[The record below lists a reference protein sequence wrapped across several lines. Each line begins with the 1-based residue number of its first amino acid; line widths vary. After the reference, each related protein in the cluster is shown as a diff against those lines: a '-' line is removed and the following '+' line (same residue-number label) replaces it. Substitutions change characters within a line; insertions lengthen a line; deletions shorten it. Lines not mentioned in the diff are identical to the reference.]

1 MKNHHLLLFASAI
14 AALLLSCSC
23 SKSDDPALPDDPD
36 TPAVPDTPTPEIAQL
51 LANWDLEEDVDL
63 TKASAASV
71 GKWSYLG
78 GWNEAKASVSQEN
91 LRGVNGSRCLAI
103 IGSSD
108 VDVMF
113 AQKVTGL
120 DPKKPYKVTG
130 RIKSEG
136 IAQGK
141 GGNICL
147 DYLWAPASEGITGS
161 KDWTSVTLEIDNVPD
176 DGSVVICLRLGST
189 AASSQGVAY
198 FDNISLKENTDLFIL
213 ESQAKHVR
221 LMIDKQYVSISEA
234 QIQNWLD
241 NLDKVYDCYVEL
253 FNGRKP
259 FEGKTITLRS
269 AAIDAWAY
277 AGNPV
282 QWNRDYISNALLTVG
297 QGDWCFGVMHELGH
311 DFAPYISE
319 ASYEWNW
326 NEELFANFR
335 MYYALEKLNAV
346 VITDAS
352 IQRPDGSTYTETKTY
367 VGADLKQLYKS
378 ETTNCYD
385 RTIGQN
391 KAVEMG
397 NALCY
402 KLIEIKEKYGW
413 ELYMKVFDDL
423 YKLPR
428 NQQREQ
434 EMTQWDKFDFFM
446 KYLSKH
452 AGHDIYQDFSQA
464 EINTIRAYLS
474 TQK

>member
-1 MKNHHLLLFASAI
+1 MKTKYLLIFTSLLAASLF
-14 AALLLSCSC
+14 SCAC
-23 SKSDDPALPDDPD
+23 SKSESSEFPDEPLPPTIPV
-36 TPAVPDTPTPEIAQL
+36 TPGTATQM
-51 LANWDLEEDVDL
+51 LANWNFEEDIEL
-63 TKASAASV
+63 TKAAEAAV

-78 GWNEAKASVSQEN
+78 GWNEAKATVSQEN

-103 IGSSD
+103 VGSSD

-120 DPKKPYKVTG
+120 DSTKPYKVTG
-130 RIKSEG
+130 RIKTEG

-147 DYLWAPASEGITGS
+147 DGLWGASSAGITGS
-161 KDWTSVTLEIDNVPD
+161 KEWTSVALEIDEVPA
-176 DGSVVICLRLGST
+176 DGTVVICLRLGST

-198 FDNISLKENTDLFIL
+198 FDNVSMLENTDLFIM
-213 ESQAKHVR
+213 ESRAKHVR
-221 LMIDKQYVSISEA
+221 LMIDKRYVSISEEK
-234 QIQNWLD
+234 IQEWLD
-241 NLDKVYDCYVEL
+241 NLDKVYECYVEL
-253 FNGRKP
+253 FSGRKP

-269 AAIDAWAY
+269 AIINAWAY

-282 QWNRDYISNALLTVG
+282 QWNQDYISSSLVMVG
-297 QGDWCFGVMHELGH
+297 KGDWCFGIMHELGH
-311 DFAPYISE
+311 DFAPYISN

-335 MYYALEKLNAV
+335 MFYALEKLDAV
-346 VITDAS
+346 VITDAN
-352 IQRPDGSTYTETKTY
+352 ILRPDGSTYTETKTY
-367 VGADLKQLYKS
+367 VGADLKELYKS
-378 ETTNCYD
+378 ETPNCYD

-402 KLIEIKEKYGW
+402 KLIQIKEKYGW
-413 ELYMKVFDDL
+413 ELYRKVFDDL

-434 EMTQWDKFDFFM
+434 EMTQWDKFEFFLS
-446 KYLSKH
+446 YLTKH
-452 AGHDIYQDFSQA
+452 VGHDILQDFTAA
-464 EINTIRAYLS
+464 ELNTIRAYLS